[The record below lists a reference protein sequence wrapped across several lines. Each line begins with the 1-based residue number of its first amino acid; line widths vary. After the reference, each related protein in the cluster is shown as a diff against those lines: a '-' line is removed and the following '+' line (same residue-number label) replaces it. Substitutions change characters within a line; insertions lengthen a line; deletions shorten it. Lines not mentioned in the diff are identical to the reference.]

1 MLKKEF
7 CANYSVAAVKSFR
20 VQAEEDLEERLIYC
34 CAAILLLLS
43 LNYCSMSIKLLLGA
57 FSLLEKDHLLLDL
70 LSMLPRI
77 LKLEKLFLK
86 VVP

>member
-43 LNYCSMSIKLLLGA
+43 LNYCSMSKKLLLGA
-57 FSLLEKDHLLLDL
+57 FSLLEKDHLLIKTIHKFNLHFYFI
-70 LSMLPRI
+70 SSNII
-77 LKLEKLFLK
+77 LMS
-86 VVP
+86 